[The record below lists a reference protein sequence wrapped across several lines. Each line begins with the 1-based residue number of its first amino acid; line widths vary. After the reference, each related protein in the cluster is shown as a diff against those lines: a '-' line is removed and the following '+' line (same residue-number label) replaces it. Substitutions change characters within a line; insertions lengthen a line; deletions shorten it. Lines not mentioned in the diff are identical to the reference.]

1 MYQIILI
8 STIYQKGYLMNEFNQ
23 RLVLLGKR
31 VKEIRVQ
38 KCMTIKELSEKSGI
52 STKYI
57 TKIENGQAIGITT
70 KHLDRLCKGLNLSS
84 INEILYFYT

>member
-1 MYQIILI
+1 MYQTILI
-8 STIYQKGYLMNEFNQ
+8 STIYQKGCLMNEFNQ
-23 RLVLLGKR
+23 KLVLLGKR
-31 VKEIRVQ
+31 VKELRLQ
-38 KCMTIKELSEKSGI
+38 KCMTIKELSEKSRI

-70 KHLDRLCKGLNLSS
+70 KHLDRLCKGFNLSS